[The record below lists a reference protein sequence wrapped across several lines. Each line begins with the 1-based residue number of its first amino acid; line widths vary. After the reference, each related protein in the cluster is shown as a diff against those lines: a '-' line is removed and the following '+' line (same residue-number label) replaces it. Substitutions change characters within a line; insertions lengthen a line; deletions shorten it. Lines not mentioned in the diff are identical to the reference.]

1 MFTSKQGRKGSSMPA
16 QVDFYPPYLF
26 INILV
31 GLLITLVCGQIAI
44 WLASRTGLVD
54 LPGALPHKKHE
65 KPTPLA
71 GGITLVAAILASS
84 IFLDTDALN
93 VMGRLALPALVVFI
107 FALWDDYKRLPAGI
121 KLVGQLLAGVIL
133 IGLGTYVQ
141 MLQPGFLGLQN
152 DVLVWGNWFITLFW
166 IVGVTNAFNLI
177 DSMDGLVVGVGSL
190 ALLFMILVTL
200 VSGQPPLLQIITLLL
215 GICLGLGFNN
225 ATPARFFLGDSGAQ
239 TIGFLLAAIAILF
252 TPGNRP
258 QASSWFVP
266 IMIMGV
272 PIFDTTLVTLS
283 RLRRRVPF
291 YQAANDHTYH
301 RLVQAGLDSKR
312 AVTVIHLAS
321 VILGC
326 LAFIALNL
334 EPLYANIMFAVVF
347 LIGLVLIFWMDRKLC
362 IDE

>member
-1 MFTSKQGRKGSSMPA
+1 
-16 QVDFYPPYLF
+16 
-26 INILV
+26 
-31 GLLITLVCGQIAI
+31 
-44 WLASRTGLVD
+44 
-54 LPGALPHKKHE
+54 
-65 KPTPLA
+65 
-71 GGITLVAAILASS
+71 
-84 IFLDTDALN
+84 
-93 VMGRLALPALVVFI
+93 
-107 FALWDDYKRLPAGI
+107 
-121 KLVGQLLAGVIL
+121 
-133 IGLGTYVQ
+133 
-141 MLQPGFLGLQN
+141 
-152 DVLVWGNWFITLFW
+152 
-166 IVGVTNAFNLI
+166 
-177 DSMDGLVVGVGSL
+177 
-190 ALLFMILVTL
+190 MILVTL

-258 QASSWFVP
+258 PASSWFIP

-291 YQAANDHTYH
+291 YKAGNDHTYH
-301 RLVQAGLDSKR
+301 RLVKAGFDSKR

-321 VILGC
+321 VVLGC

-347 LIGLVLIFWMDRKLC
+347 LIGLVLILWMDRKL
-362 IDE
+362 

>member
-1 MFTSKQGRKGSSMPA
+1 MSA
-16 QVDFYPPYLF
+16 QVDFYPPYIF
-26 INILV
+26 INVLA
-31 GLLITLVCGQIAI
+31 GLLITLICGQVAI
-44 WLASRTGLVD
+44 WLANRTGLVD
-54 LPGALPHKKHE
+54 LPGALPHKKHAQ
-65 KPTPLA
+65 PTPLA
-71 GGITLVAAILASS
+71 GGITLALALLASS
-84 IFLDTDALN
+84 IFLNADALD
-93 VMGRLALPALVVFI
+93 VMWRLALPALVVFA

-121 KLVGQLLAGVIL
+121 KLVGQVLASIIW

-141 MLQPGFLGLQN
+141 VLQPGFLGLQN
-152 DVLVWGNWFITLFW
+152 EVLAWGNWFITLFW
-166 IVGVTNAFNLI
+166 IVGITNAFNLI

-215 GICLGLGFNN
+215 GICMGLGFNN
-225 ATPARFFLGDSGAQ
+225 MSPARVFLGDSGAQ

-258 QASSWFVP
+258 PASSWFIP

-283 RLRRRVPF
+283 RLRRRIPF
-291 YQAANDHTYH
+291 YKAGSDHTYH
-301 RLVQAGLDSKR
+301 RLVKAGLESKR

-321 VILGC
+321 VVLGC

-334 EPLYANIMFAVVF
+334 EPLYANIMFAVVI
-347 LIGLVLIFWMDRKLC
+347 LIGLVLILWMDRKLQT
-362 IDE
+362 DG